1 MLSPLAQ
8 ECWDQAKKTRGA
20 QTRLLENSIEYY
32 IHHFP
37 SALTELTSEHDSS
50 ERVIEYHLNHGTQF
64 EMKLIIKL
72 LTQIA
77 ESQGLPID
85 QIAKELVGAKND
97 IQESEYG

>member
-37 SALTELTSEHDSS
+37 STLTELTSEHDSS
-50 ERVIEYHLNHGTQF
+50 ERVIEYHLNHGHGTQF

-85 QIAKELVGAKND
+85 QIAKELGAKKD
-97 IQESEYG
+97 IHESEC